1 MKEVE
6 SLAWDKAC
14 GAAMKR
20 YISSN
25 TPVVVKGLAD
35 FPPLNWSIDSLEK
48 RYGDV
53 PIRVVVSDSQH
64 FAYDDKRERTI
75 VQMTLSEFL
84 DRGIRSLGAD
94 GKYYVLG
101 KSPAEQFPGLMNE
114 IKLPEQLLPFI
125 SGMGLFLEK
134 NIWMSHGGTRT
145 ALHFDTQD
153 NFNIQIEGEKIFWL
167 YPPRID
173 GMYTYNFYSQASYV
187 SPVDPRHLDRERF
200 PLFPNPE
207 DGFEVALKPGD
218 MLYLPYGWWHQVDTT
233 GEQNLNVNFWWVPY
247 AKLLPLWQQSLRGAA
262 VLAHRLGA
270 HPHKRA
276 QKLAAKVQS
285 SAETTRK

>member
-1 MKEVE
+1 MKKIE
-6 SLAWDKAC
+6 SLAWDNTC
-14 GAAMKR
+14 GAALGR
-20 YISSN
+20 FIASN
-25 TPVVVKGLAD
+25 TPVVIRGLSD
-35 FPPLNWSIDSLEK
+35 FPPLEWTIDSLEK
-48 RYGDV
+48 RFGDIA
-53 PIRVVVSDSQH
+53 IRVVVSDSQQ
-64 FAYDDKRERTI
+64 FGYDDKRERTI

-84 DRGIRSLGAD
+84 QRGIRDVGGD

-101 KSPAEQFPGLMNE
+101 KSPAEQFPGLMEE
-114 IKLPEQLLPFI
+114 ITLPKQLAPFI
-125 SGMGLFLEK
+125 GGMGRFLER

-173 GMYTYNFYSQASYV
+173 GMYPYKFYSQASYV

-200 PLFPNPE
+200 PLFPDPE
-207 DGFEVALKPGD
+207 DGIEVALKPGD
-218 MLYLPYGWWHQVDTT
+218 LLYLPYGWWHQVDTT

-247 AKLLPLWQQSLRGAA
+247 SKLLTLWQQTLRGAFI
-262 VLAHRLGA
+262 LAHRCGA

-276 QKLAAKVQS
+276 QKLAGKEEGTA
-285 SAETTRK
+285 